1 MEYTLSKLR
10 DWRDQGGGPKIGIVD
25 NFDDRLDTILRELG
39 IRDFFDFVVVSRL
52 AGSEKPHSDIF
63 HLARRA
69 VGESM
74 AVVDPEHTVTCVSYR
89 SACPSFLRAES
100 AG

>member
-1 MEYTLSKLR
+1 MPLSLFNSPVFTTLSPGQDVEYTLSKLR

-52 AGSEKPHSDIF
+52 AGSE
-63 HLARRA
+63 
-69 VGESM
+69 
-74 AVVDPEHTVTCVSYR
+74 
-89 SACPSFLRAES
+89 
-100 AG
+100 